1 MELEIIQIVIGIVI
15 GSLTTSLWF
24 ILNRTKIVTSNAPD
38 ELLQKKL
45 TNLEIEKG
53 TLSGELN
60 HLSKQLQEVSLKRDE
75 LIVDIQE
82 LISENGQLLSAN
94 KSLSNQYKESL
105 LVQESFKKEFELIAS
120 RILQKNSESFN
131 QTSQRN
137 LQSILDPFREKISEL
152 EKEISD
158 KYINEAKDKAS
169 LKTEIIKLVELNTK
183 LTQEASHLT
192 NALKGNNKQQGN
204 WGEVILEKVLERSG
218 LEKGAE
224 FITQQN
230 IKTEDGA
237 SRIPDAIIYLPEE
250 KHIIIDSKVSLVA
263 YERMVNSE
271 SEIEKQ
277 KELKLHLISLKSH
290 IKELSDKKYFN
301 TRELNSPEFTLLF
314 LPIEASFSVALKEDS
329 ELFHYAWD
337 RNIILVSP
345 TTLLAT
351 LRTVASIWKHEK
363 QTKHVLEI
371 AKEGGALHDKFV
383 AFVDDLQKIEKGIH
397 QSQAAYSTAF
407 NKLSSGKGNLVNRTN
422 KLKILGAKAQ
432 KALSSDLIEQ
442 AHISDLEPNINE

>member
-1 MELEIIQIVIGIVI
+1 
-15 GSLTTSLWF
+15 
-24 ILNRTKIVTSNAPD
+24 
-38 ELLQKKL
+38 
-45 TNLEIEKG
+45 
-53 TLSGELN
+53 
-60 HLSKQLQEVSLKRDE
+60 
-75 LIVDIQE
+75 
-82 LISENGQLLSAN
+82 
-94 KSLSNQYKESL
+94 
-105 LVQESFKKEFELIAS
+105 
-120 RILQKNSESFN
+120 
-131 QTSQRN
+131 
-137 LQSILDPFREKISEL
+137 
-152 EKEISD
+152 
-158 KYINEAKDKAS
+158 
-169 LKTEIIKLVELNTK
+169 
-183 LTQEASHLT
+183 
-192 NALKGNNKQQGN
+192 
-204 WGEVILEKVLERSG
+204 
-218 LEKGAE
+218 
-224 FITQQN
+224 
-230 IKTEDGA
+230 
-237 SRIPDAIIYLPEE
+237 RIPDAIIYLPEE